1 MPPKIKVMNDPIFK
15 TRSKPVP
22 PPMWKQLTTR
32 TSGADLSG
40 VLSAWG
46 ADTNR
51 APIMTILI
59 TALEMTARIR
69 GSRFIIR
76 GLLFT
81 VGNDNKLKANTIWPR
96 LKEDLFVTFKL
107 EGQALNFNNEDARNH
122 SLWVNVAHL
131 PSFRIWQ
138 GNKALAPA
146 AVDKMPQCK
155 EGAHLRVALLPSSL
169 RGMSV
174 HLLAVPLG
182 PRPSRTRPKTGRSP
196 ESWLSSEASTSPNTG
211 GEQPSIKC

>member
-1 MPPKIKVMNDPIFK
+1 MTLSHFQRHHAPKDQ
-15 TRSKPVP
+15 SHE
-22 PPMWKQLTTR
+22 LTTR
-32 TSGADLSG
+32 TSGADLSK

-46 ADTNR
+46 VDTNR
-51 APIMTILI
+51 APVMTILI
-59 TALEMTARIR
+59 TALETTARIR

-96 LKEDLFVTFKL
+96 LEEDLFVTFKL

-146 AVDKMPQCK
+146 AVDEMPQCK

-182 PRPSRTRPKTGRSP
+182 PKVLKNKAKDWKIPRESAEFPSLNLTKHWR
-196 ESWLSSEASTSPNTG
+196 
-211 GEQPSIKC
+211 

>member
-1 MPPKIKVMNDPIFK
+1 MPPKTKVMTDPIFK

-22 PPMWKQLTTR
+22 STTWRQLTTR
-32 TSGADLSG
+32 TSGADLSE

-51 APIMTILI
+51 APVMTILI
-59 TALEMTARIR
+59 TALETTARIR
-69 GSRFIIR
+69 GSRFVIR
-76 GLLFT
+76 GTLFNA
-81 VGNDNKLKANTIWPR
+81 GNDNKLKANTIWPG
-96 LKEDLFVTFKL
+96 LDEDLFVTFKL

-131 PSFRIWQ
+131 PSFRIWR
-138 GNKALAPA
+138 GNEALAPA
-146 AVDKMPQCK
+146 AVDEIPQCK

-182 PRPSRTRPKTGRSP
+182 PEALKNKAKDWKIPRESADFPSLDLTEHWR
-196 ESWLSSEASTSPNTG
+196 
-211 GEQPSIKC
+211 

>member
-1 MPPKIKVMNDPIFK
+1 MTLSHFQRHHAPKDQ
-15 TRSKPVP
+15 SHE
-22 PPMWKQLTTR
+22 LTTR
-32 TSGADLSG
+32 TSRANLSK

-46 ADTNR
+46 VDTNR
-51 APIMTILI
+51 APVMTILI
-59 TALEMTARIR
+59 TALETMARIG

-81 VGNDNKLKANTIWPR
+81 VGNNNKLKANTIWPR

-131 PSFRIWQ
+131 PSFRIWR

-182 PRPSRTRPKTGRSP
+182 P
-196 ESWLSSEASTSPNTG
+196 EALKNKAKDWKIWIWI
-211 GEQPSIKC
+211 Q